1 MVLLHTG
8 GNQGKIKMESYTD
21 EFSYFPKL
29 CKLLYY
35 VYNIMIL
42 LY

>member
-1 MVLLHTG
+1 MILLHTG

-21 EFSYFPKL
+21 EFSHFPKL
-29 CKLLYY
+29 CKLLY